1 MIRISSLP
9 SPPHIRYPVCVCLG
23 PELPLYPRPR
33 APGPRKPAAA
43 GVGTVSPMSNL
54 TLPIPI
60 SVLQSQVDVLG
71 PGIAGLFI
79 QGLLT
84 GLVLTQFFR
93 WFSSSERHDSVAF
106 SALVVFVTIVGL

>member
-1 MIRISSLP
+1 
-9 SPPHIRYPVCVCLG
+9 
-23 PELPLYPRPR
+23 
-33 APGPRKPAAA
+33 
-43 GVGTVSPMSNL
+43 MSNL
-54 TLPIPI
+54 TLSIPV
-60 SVLQSQVDVLG
+60 SALQSQVDVLG

-106 SALVVFVTIVGL
+106 SALVVFVTLVGL